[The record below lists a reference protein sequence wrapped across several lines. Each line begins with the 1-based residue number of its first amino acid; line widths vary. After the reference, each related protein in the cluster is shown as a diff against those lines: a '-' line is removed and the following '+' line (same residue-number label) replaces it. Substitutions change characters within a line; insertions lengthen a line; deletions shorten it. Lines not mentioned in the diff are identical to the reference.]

1 MGAATLLNVIRL
13 VIHAHFEPYNDSNDN
28 LFEYLTL
35 IITSLTGVGGLL
47 LQGLETSKEYAMSRS
62 DDVGKQ
68 AAEDQI
74 KGVNMFLDFGVYCII
89 IVFSLFFANIM
100 VGQNNK
106 VRKICARL
114 RHLCARPE
122 DAEEG
127 DGSSTEMTML
137 SNPSFL
143 VASRDGGGGGDE
155 NEEGVT
161 AVAAS
166 RAAGGYSEGKAD
178 TSSNAVGTTTGE
190 SKGSDGDE
198 AARGGGTKKYG
209 SNSNEGAR
217 RTRATEN
224 PSVANAVLER
234 CVSLRSIHDVSV
246 VGDGTPERESF
257 AATDANL
264 PAAGIT
270 ARNQE
275 FFQQRRKE
283 KERADAE
290 AAQEKHAARS
300 RLSPEARQEAE
311 EAENAVEEHGRAKTH
326 MLRTQMGTYK
336 AAGGRGQ
343 GGPRGGGRGRGGRG
357 RGRVNA
363 IARGTSVVIDL

>member
-68 AAEDQI
+68 AAEEQI

-143 VASRDGGGGGDE
+143 VASRDGGGGGEE
-155 NEEGVT
+155 NEEGLT
-161 AVAAS
+161 AVAAN

-198 AARGGGTKKYG
+198 AARGGI
-209 SNSNEGAR
+209 A
-217 RTRATEN
+217 
-224 PSVANAVLER
+224 
-234 CVSLRSIHDVSV
+234 
-246 VGDGTPERESF
+246 
-257 AATDANL
+257 
-264 PAAGIT
+264 

-275 FFQQRRKE
+275 FFQHQRKE
-283 KERADAE
+283 TERADAE
-290 AAQEKHAARS
+290 AAREKHAARLQ
-300 RLSPEARQEAE
+300 LSPEARQEA
-311 EAENAVEEHGRAKTH
+311 
-326 MLRTQMGTYK
+326 
-336 AAGGRGQ
+336 
-343 GGPRGGGRGRGGRG
+343 
-357 RGRVNA
+357 
-363 IARGTSVVIDL
+363 

>member
-68 AAEDQI
+68 AAEEQI

-143 VASRDGGGGGDE
+143 VASRDGGGGGEE
-155 NEEGVT
+155 NEEGLT
-161 AVAAS
+161 AVAAN

-190 SKGSDGDE
+190 SKGSDDDK
-198 AARGGGTKKYG
+198 ATPRGGI
-209 SNSNEGAR
+209 A
-217 RTRATEN
+217 
-224 PSVANAVLER
+224 
-234 CVSLRSIHDVSV
+234 
-246 VGDGTPERESF
+246 
-257 AATDANL
+257 
-264 PAAGIT
+264 

-275 FFQQRRKE
+275 KPDTQYDNPMMQQQQQQQQRV
-283 KERADAE
+283 
-290 AAQEKHAARS
+290 AA
-300 RLSPEARQEAE
+300 
-311 EAENAVEEHGRAKTH
+311 AVESYDVFDKIGRASC
-326 MLRTQMGTYK
+326 RE
-336 AAGGRGQ
+336 
-343 GGPRGGGRGRGGRG
+343 
-357 RGRVNA
+357 RVS
-363 IARGTSVVIDL
+363 TSV